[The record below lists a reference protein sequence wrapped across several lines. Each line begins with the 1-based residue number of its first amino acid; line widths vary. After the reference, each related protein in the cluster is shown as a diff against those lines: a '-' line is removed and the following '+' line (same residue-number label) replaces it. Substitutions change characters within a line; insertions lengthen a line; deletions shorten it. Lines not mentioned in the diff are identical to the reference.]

1 MTGWSAFATE
11 FIQYALKVLILGAT
25 IVGAV
30 FAGIGIRKTVNKKK
44 EKETPVE

>member
-11 FIQYALKVLILGAT
+11 FIQYVLKALILGAT

-30 FAGIGIRKTVNKKK
+30 FAGIGIRMTVNKKK
-44 EKETPVE
+44 EKETSVE